1 VFLTTS
7 NSAVDSATA
16 LEKPK
21 KVAAVIVTGHGFQHM
36 YADGFLI
43 LLDPIYQA
51 FGLNPLSAGLL
62 STVRQAAG
70 GLFTI
75 GGGFVVDMFSGMRG
89 ILLAGSLFAMG
100 FGYALAAAAPNYA
113 LLLVALAIGSGA
125 GSFWHPVGLGILSTS
140 FPERR
145 ALMMAL
151 HRSAGSIGEV
161 ASAVAI
167 GAALFLLTWRE
178 VLWAMFAL
186 MTAVAIIIY
195 VMLSKLGLQSKAT
208 EKRNAGE
215 QFRSI
220 GQLFRDRTLPM
231 LLLVSG
237 LRGMADR
244 GFVFFLPLFIGQ
256 AVRLEDPAASG
267 AYVTGVIAYN
277 FAVMSVMA
285 IIFPPFIG
293 MVADIVGRKPIM
305 IIGLIGASA
314 VTFILM
320 FFTELGFVFTGL
332 LAVLGAFRF
341 AFANIAQ
348 AASLDIAEGK
358 RLEGSMIGLL
368 WGNNATWGALSPAIL
383 GGIIAIWGTGDNSFV
398 FVFPYAVVLTVASTV
413 AAFFLPNTG
422 KRANR
427 KQPAA

>member
-1 VFLTTS
+1 MASS
-7 NSAVDSATA
+7 NPAVDQATVV
-16 LEKPK
+16 EKPK
-21 KVAAVIVTGHGFQHM
+21 KVAGVIVTGHAFQHM

-70 GLFTI
+70 GLLTM
-75 GGGFVVDMFSGMRG
+75 GGGFVVDMFSGKRG
-89 ILLAGSLFAMG
+89 VLLAGSLFAMG
-100 FGYALAAAAPNYA
+100 FGYALAAAAPNYV
-113 LLLVALAIGSGA
+113 LLLIALAVGSGA

-151 HRSAGSIGEV
+151 HRSAGSIGETV
-161 ASAVAI
+161 SAVAI

-195 VMLSKLGLQSKAT
+195 ITLSKLGLQTKTT
-208 EKRNAGE
+208 EKRNAGD
-215 QFRSI
+215 QFKSI
-220 GQLFRDRTLPM
+220 GLLFRDRTLPM

-256 AVRLEDPAASG
+256 AVRLEDPTSTTAEVAA
-267 AYVTGVIAYN
+267 VVAYN
-277 FAVMSVMA
+277 FAAMSVMA

-293 MVADIVGRKPIM
+293 VIADIVGRKPVM
-305 IIGLIGASA
+305 VIGLIGASA
-314 VTFILM
+314 ITFTLM
-320 FFTELGFVFTGL
+320 FFTEIGLVFTGL

-383 GGIIAIWGTGDNSFV
+383 GGIIAIWGSGDNTFIL
-398 FVFPYAVVLTVASTV
+398 VFPYAVVLTVAATV
-413 AAFFLPNTG
+413 AALFLPNTG
-422 KRANR
+422 KRADR
-427 KQPAA
+427 KQAAV

>member
-1 VFLTTS
+1 M
-7 NSAVDSATA
+7 
-16 LEKPK
+16 EKPK
-21 KVAAVIVTGHGFQHM
+21 KVAGVIVTGHAFQHM

-70 GLFTI
+70 GLLTM
-75 GGGFVVDMFSGMRG
+75 GGGFVVDMFSGKRG
-89 ILLAGSLFAMG
+89 VLLAGSLFAMG
-100 FGYALAAAAPNYA
+100 FGYALAAAAPNYV
-113 LLLVALAIGSGA
+113 LLLIALAVGSGA

-151 HRSAGSIGEV
+151 HRSAGSIGETV
-161 ASAVAI
+161 SAVAI

-195 VMLSKLGLQSKAT
+195 ITLSKLGLQTKTT
-208 EKRNAGE
+208 EKRNAGD
-215 QFRSI
+215 QFKSI
-220 GQLFRDRTLPM
+220 GLLFRDRTLPM

-256 AVRLEDPAASG
+256 AVRLEDPTSTTAEVAA
-267 AYVTGVIAYN
+267 VVAYN
-277 FAVMSVMA
+277 FAAMSVMA

-293 MVADIVGRKPIM
+293 VIADIVGRKPVM
-305 IIGLIGASA
+305 VIGLIGASA
-314 VTFILM
+314 ITFTLM
-320 FFTELGFVFTGL
+320 FFTEIGLVFTGL

-383 GGIIAIWGTGDNSFV
+383 GGIIAIWGSGDNTFIL
-398 FVFPYAVVLTVASTV
+398 VFPYAVVLTVAATV
-413 AAFFLPNTG
+413 AALFLPNTG
-422 KRANR
+422 KRADR
-427 KQPAA
+427 KQAAV